1 MGRQLFSPHNLWP
14 GEGRYCRRTG
24 VVYSGRRNRNEV
36 LNTLLEKAGVQGYLT
51 TDDLM
56 EAAPD
61 VDSERLSV
69 ILTALRRRGVDVLDP
84 EGEYGGPVDETTPP
98 EFDFESWA
106 NPTDAISSD
115 DTVGLYLKEMA
126 RVPLLT
132 REEELDIAIRIE
144 AGRRATRDLLR
155 ETHLPLETR
164 RELEQMVAEG
174 QAAREHLIKANTR
187 L

>member
-1 MGRQLFSPHNLWP
+1 
-14 GEGRYCRRTG
+14 
-24 VVYSGRRNRNEV
+24 VVYSGRRNRSEV

-69 ILTALRRRGVDVLDP
+69 ILTALRRRGVDILDP
-84 EGEYGGPVDETTPP
+84 EGEYSGPVDETTPP

-106 NPTDAISSD
+106 NPADAISID

-126 RVPLLT
+126 RVPLLSQQ
-132 REEELDIAIRIE
+132 EEMDIAIRIE
-144 AGRRATRDLLR
+144 AG
-155 ETHLPLETR
+155 
-164 RELEQMVAEG
+164 
-174 QAAREHLIKANTR
+174 K
-187 L
+187 